1 MGETPSIA
9 NAVAIVLA
17 VNWPPHAPSPG
28 HAAHSTACSS
38 LSSIFPALRAPAM
51 IRVARRQLDPAV
63 RDADKRPRE
72 VFVGEA
78 DGAKVRARGRAV
90 GAVQQ
95 RATLVAGIERHGCP
109 PVRCECTLTPAA
121 WRRGT

>member
-38 LSSIFPALRAPAM
+38 LSSIFPALRAPMASKMSCTVIRRPLYSPYM
-51 IRVARRQLDPAV
+51 I
-63 RDADKRPRE
+63 E
-72 VFVGEA
+72 
-78 DGAKVRARGRAV
+78 
-90 GAVQQ
+90 
-95 RATLVAGIERHGCP
+95 P
-109 PVRCECTLTPAA
+109 P
-121 WRRGT
+121 